1 MLTYKEKYKIFREMQ
16 HSFYVEDAVNQV
28 NEYFGLN
35 EDNDAKK
42 ELDYNDYELYS
53 SLISAKE
60 ILADEFEDKKDCNFP
75 DNDIWESVIKDYIL
89 IRC

>member
-16 HSFYVEDAVNQV
+16 HSFYVE
-28 NEYFGLN
+28 
-35 EDNDAKK
+35 
-42 ELDYNDYELYS
+42 
-53 SLISAKE
+53 ISAKE

>member
-1 MLTYKEKYKIFREMQ
+1 MMNAKE
-16 HSFYVEDAVNQV
+16 
-28 NEYFGLN
+28 
-35 EDNDAKK
+35 
-42 ELDYNDYELYS
+42 ELDYNELR
-53 SLISAKE
+53 IIFKFVSAKE

>member
-1 MLTYKEKYKIFREMQ
+1 MLTYKEKYNIFREMQ

-35 EDNDAKK
+35 EDDDAKE